1 MKLARCVIAATLA
14 CAAAVAGAQGWSP
27 QKNVELVVPNPPGGS
42 NDKTARTVERI
53 WTMNKVLP
61 STLTIVNKA
70 GGGGSIAYTYVQQ
83 RTGDPHYLVV
93 AGPAIL
99 TNQITGA
106 SKLHYND
113 LTPVAS
119 LFNDFTVFAVNAES
133 SIKTGKDLVARLRA
147 DPKSV
152 TIGFSPLLGSHNH
165 IAAGLLMK
173 AIGGNAR
180 DLKVVAYKGSADAI
194 PNLMGGHID
203 LITTAAGNVAG
214 HVASGRLRVVAI
226 TSSQRMAGALAEVPT
241 WKEQGVDVVFG
252 AWRAIFAPKGLTGPQ
267 AAYWEGA
274 LRKATEAPEWKSD
287 LEKNVW
293 ADAFVAGEA
302 FRKELDQ
309 DYAEMRSVLSDLGLA
324 K

>member
-1 MKLARCVIAATLA
+1 
-14 CAAAVAGAQGWSP
+14 
-27 QKNVELVVPNPPGGS
+27 
-42 NDKTARTVERI
+42 
-53 WTMNKVLP
+53 
-61 STLTIVNKA
+61 
-70 GGGGSIAYTYVQQ
+70 
-83 RTGDPHYLVV
+83 V
-93 AGPAIL
+93 AGPALL
-99 TNQITGA
+99 TNHITGA
-106 SKLHYND
+106 SKLHHSD

-119 LFNDFTVFAVNAES
+119 LFNDYTVFVVSADS
-133 SIKTGKDLVARLRA
+133 PIKTGKDLVERLRK

-214 HVASGRLRVVAI
+214 HVAAGRLRVVGI
-226 TSSQRMAGALAEVPT
+226 TSSQRMTGALAAVPT

-252 AWRAIFAPKGLTGPQ
+252 AWRAIFAPKGLTAQQ

-293 ADAFVAGEA
+293 ADAFVAGQA

-309 DYAEMRSVLSDLGLA
+309 DYAEMRSVLGDLGLA

>member
-1 MKLARCVIAATLA
+1 MKLAQNLMAITLA
-14 CAAAVAGAQGWSP
+14 GAAAVAGAQGWSP

-53 WTMNKVLP
+53 WTMNKVLS
-61 STLTIVNKA
+61 STLTVVNKA

-83 RTGDPHYLVV
+83 HAGDPHYLVV
-93 AGPAIL
+93 AGPALL
-99 TNQITGA
+99 TNHITGA
-106 SKLHYND
+106 SKLHHTD

-119 LFNDFTVFAVNAES
+119 LFNDYTVFAVNADS
-133 SIKTGKDLVARLRA
+133 PIKTGKDLVARLRQ

-203 LITTAAGNVAG
+203 LVTTAAGNVAG
-214 HVASGRLRVVAI
+214 HVANGKLRVVAI
-226 TSSQRMAGALAEVPT
+226 TAERRFPGALADVPT
-241 WKEQGVDVVFG
+241 WKEQGVNHVFG
-252 AWRAIFAPKGLTGPQ
+252 AWRAIFAPKGLTAQ
-267 AAYWEGA
+267 QTAYWEGA
-274 LRKATEAPEWKSD
+274 LRKATEAPEWKAD
-287 LEKNVW
+287 LQKNIW
-293 ADAFVAGEA
+293 ADAFLAGEA
-302 FRKELDQ
+302 FKKDLDQ
-309 DYAEMRSVLSDLGLA
+309 DYAEMKAVLGDIGLA

>member
-1 MKLARCVIAATLA
+1 MNLARYAVAVLLA
-14 CAAAVAGAQGWSP
+14 GAAAAAGAQGWAP
-27 QKNVELVVPNPPGGS
+27 ERNVELVVPNPPGGS

-53 WTMNKVLP
+53 WSMNKVLP
-61 STLTIVNKA
+61 STLSVVNRA
-70 GGGGSIAYTYVQQ
+70 GGGGSIAYTYVAQ
-83 RTGDPHYLVV
+83 RVGDPHFLVV
-93 AGPAIL
+93 AGPALL
-99 TNQITGA
+99 TNHITGA
-106 SKLHYND
+106 SKLRHSD
-113 LTPVAS
+113 LTAVAS
-119 LFNDFTVFAVNAES
+119 LFNDFTVFAVSADS
-133 SIKTGKDLVARLRA
+133 PIKTGKDLVERLRK

-165 IAAGLLMK
+165 IAAGLMMK

-203 LITTAAGNVAG
+203 LVTTAAGNVAG
-214 HVASGRLRVVAI
+214 HVAAGRLRVVAI
-226 TSSQRMAGALAEVPT
+226 TSNQRMQGALASVPT

-252 AWRAIFAPKGLTGPQ
+252 AWRAIFAPKGLTPQQ
-267 AAYWEGA
+267 AAFWESA

-293 ADAFVAGEA
+293 ADAFVAGQA
-302 FRKELDQ
+302 FSKELDQ
-309 DYAEMRSVLSDLGLA
+309 DYAEMRSVLNDLGLA